1 MDLKNSN
8 AAQTTET
15 YNKEVIEEAMKRI
28 SLFLKSKYL
37 K

>member
-15 YNKEVIEEAMKRI
+15 YNKEVIEDKIEM
-28 SLFLKSKYL
+28 LFLVL
-37 K
+37 L